1 VGGAYLSD
9 VSSEGFANTTDH
21 RVFCRLHFARFHFA
35 SFCTF
40 SFCFI
45 LHVFTLL
52 HFARFHF
59 ASFCTFAGLHVCRFA
74 RLHFARLQV
83 CTFACVGKTE
93 KPEHFAHVSW
103 FGLNLNFQSQAFH
116 AVQLKASKDSYVA
129 AHCEITYR
137 RGTTVHRCR

>member
-1 VGGAYLSD
+1 
-9 VSSEGFANTTDH
+9 
-21 RVFCRLHFARFHFA
+21 LHV
-35 SFCTF
+35 

-83 CTFACVGKTE
+83 CTFALCTFALCTFARVGITE

-116 AVQLKASKDSYVA
+116 AVQLKASKGSYVA
-129 AHCEITYR
+129 AHGENTHWQGGTIRRYR
-137 RGTTVHRCR
+137 